1 MEKQLSLGL
10 ESFSTG
16 TLKNRASWKNH
27 LSSKKHEKPKQL
39 VDELLPKKEKELK
52 IKSLSL
58 EGVGTEENTL
68 RKALPDV
75 HSSKEELLF
84 LNRINKLLSTKE
96 ASGLLG
102 VSENALRIL
111 VCRKKIKAYKLG
123 SRLKFKLDD
132 LANCLQKKE
141 V

>member
-10 ESFSTG
+10 ESFSAG
-16 TLKNRASWKNH
+16 TLKNRASWKKH
-27 LSSKKHEKPKQL
+27 LSSKRHEKPKQL
-39 VDELLPKKEKELK
+39 MGKLLPKKEKELNL
-52 IKSLSL
+52 KSLSL
-58 EGVGTEENTL
+58 EGAGTKRNSL
-68 RKALPDV
+68 RKALPNG
-75 HSSKEELLF
+75 HSSKEEKFF
-84 LNRINKLLSTKE
+84 LNRIDKLLSTKE

-123 SRLKFKLDD
+123 SRLKFKHSD